1 MPISV
6 CRDVMALLAAL
17 LAGLL
22 LAAAPAAAQ
31 NSVTDCG
38 DGYHCPAG
46 HACLLGGQCGRLVDA
61 VPGSVRTSTGHWCDP
76 GFRESTVRRGS
87 CMPGSYSECANG
99 TICPSGTQCSADGHC
114 TGGPAATGPVCGSAR
129 CAEGRICSSRG
140 TCMNTAYF
148 QDCGNGT
155 ICSKAASC
163 EFPKGCV
170 LVAPERVRQQA
181 NRR

>member
-1 MPISV
+1 MPISI
-6 CRDVMALLAAL
+6 CRIVMALLGGS
-17 LAGLL
+17 LATLLL
-22 LAAAPAAAQ
+22 LAAPASAQ
-31 NSVTDCG
+31 SRVDCG
-38 DGYHCPAG
+38 NGYNCPAD

-61 VPGSVRTSTGHWCDP
+61 VPGSVRTSTGTWCDP
-76 GFRESTVRRGS
+76 GFREGTVRRGT
-87 CMPGSYSECANG
+87 CIPGSYSECASG
-99 TICPSGTQCSADGHC
+99 MICPSGAQCSAEGRC
-114 TGGPAATGPVCGSAR
+114 TGGPAATGPKCGDAR

-155 ICSKAASC
+155 ICSKAAAC
-163 EFPKGCV
+163 EFPKGCA